1 MEKIKIMISSTVVD
15 LEGERDSVKDAFKD
29 IEFVELLGVD
39 PVNTASL
46 AGNARSLTKSMAN
59 ECDLYLLII
68 GKEFGF
74 ELPSG
79 KSATEIEFDAAFRND
94 PTKILVFKKEFDS
107 SSTIDKRQQ
116 KFIDKVCD
124 YYSGYWRS
132 SFKYTHE
139 LRNLVLNSFMI
150 WLKER
155 ANIGNSLD
163 YLDHFVRIAKQ
174 MKPEPNAVVYY
185 KLAKDFVELEYNFF
199 GTSHIIQFD
208 REEIYKDFWGC
219 ISKLQEQF
227 EQWL

>member
-15 LEGERDSVKDAFKD
+15 LEGERDAVKDAFKD

-68 GKEFGF
+68 GKEFGL

-107 SSTIDKRQQ
+107 SINIDKRQQ

-124 YYSGYWRS
+124 YYSGYWRC

-174 MKPEPNAVVYY
+174 MKPEPNAIVYY
-185 KLAKDFVELEYNFF
+185 KLAKDFVELEYNFL
-199 GTSHIIQFD
+199 GISHIIQFD
-208 REEIYKDFWGC
+208 REDIYIDFCGC

>member
-15 LEGERDSVKDAFKD
+15 LEGERDAVKEAFKN

-39 PVNTASL
+39 PVNTSSL
-46 AGNARSLTKSMAN
+46 AGNARSLTKNMAN
-59 ECDLYLLII
+59 ECDLYLLIL
-68 GKEFGF
+68 GKEFGL

-94 PTKILVFKKEFDS
+94 PTKILVFNKEFDS
-107 SSTIDKRQQ
+107 SIIIDKRQQ
-116 KFIDKVCD
+116 KFIDKVCN

-139 LRNLVLNSFMI
+139 LKELTLNSFLT

-155 ANIGNSLD
+155 ASIGNSLD
-163 YLDHFVRIAKQ
+163 YLDHFIRIAKQ
-174 MKPEPNAVVYY
+174 IKPESNSIVYY

-199 GTSHIIQFD
+199 GMSHTIQFN
-208 REEIYKDFWGC
+208 REQIYKDFWGC
-219 ISKLQEQF
+219 ISELQEQF

>member
-15 LEGERDSVKDAFKD
+15 LEGERDAVKDAFKD

-79 KSATEIEFDAAFRND
+79 KSATEIEFDSAFRND

-107 SSTIDKRQQ
+107 SIAIDKRQQ

-150 WLKER
+150 WLRER
-155 ANIGNSLD
+155 ANIGNNLD

-174 MKPEPNAVVYY
+174 MKPEPNAIVYY

-199 GTSHIIQFD
+199 GISHIIQFD